1 MKLFKKKKNRLPA
14 EAMAESSLL
23 QFAALDEENIAPE
36 DADTPDENSSSQN
49 ANPQTEDNCS
59 PKTDTQVEGI
69 ASPDAEAPESPSS
82 SLNTDGSGVTS
93 ASQADRSGASSALEA
108 DLSDA
113 ASTLEID
120 ETEEDADSRSVKSA
134 RSLWPLLFFPAA
146 LLYHELLLHI
156 FDGSVPFTGL
166 PFLYIL
172 LFSAGTGLLVSA
184 ILDLLPPA
192 PARILSYFLTWFWTV
207 FTCVEHCCKGY
218 FKTYWGLGFITQ
230 MTGNVMG
237 NFSSLIL
244 EIVKTQI
251 PFILLS
257 LVPPILLYIFRRK
270 VMPGRKMGHKI
281 RLLALAGFLV
291 LQIAGSV
298 LCRIGSYSADYTYH
312 YATDRAVPLFGLSA
326 TTRLE
331 LQYSLL
337 GLPEAPEIDLSSLDA
352 AAGAA
357 GSSAEGTGENGDASG
372 SSTDTAD
379 TSAAGDDQQET
390 KVLGYHEMDLDF
402 SATSSLADQK
412 TMEKMNQ
419 YFSSITPSQENEYTG
434 MFAGKN
440 LIQITAE
447 AFCPYVIS
455 EELTPT
461 LYKLTHEG
469 FVFSN
474 YYQPGWGQSTT
485 GGEFAAM
492 TGIIPTWINNNL
504 SFYVSS
510 NDYMPFALG
519 NQFRVLGYTTLAYH
533 DNSYTYYNRN
543 LTHPNLGYDF
553 YGLGNGLDL
562 TVNGKDWPYS
572 DLEMME
578 LTVSDYIDDYVK
590 NKTPFHTYYMTV
602 SGHANWSWGSDAM
615 AAKNREV
622 AEAAYPDASQPVQG
636 YIAANL
642 ELEYALEYLMQQ
654 LEDAGIADDT
664 VICLTA
670 DHYPYAL
677 VTDEADYYQE
687 LSGTQD
693 SELDISRY
701 RNTLILWCG
710 SMEEPIT
717 VDTPCSSIDINPTLS
732 NLFGLEFDSRL
743 MSGHDIFAQNYDPSL
758 PSSCMPL
765 VILPTTRGFSWIT
778 AAGTYDSK
786 TGTFTANDGITVSD
800 DYVETVNALIDA
812 KEQYARLMIQYDYAG
827 TVLHKQ
833 KATRDITADSASS
846 GKSKATGTAAGN
858 SGTSTSTTDNTP
870 AAGTETGTG
879 TDATAVNGAGTG
891 TGTGTDTTTTNSAAG
906 TVSGGET
913 AGTSTSA
920 ADTTTTMPV
929 QTPDV
934 NTAPD
939 ASGAI
944 PATTTTTPDAS
955 ATAPAATATTPDTSA
970 AAPAAAVPAQPA
982 DPAAAVTAQVQ
993 ADPSVVQ

>member
-1 MKLFKKKKNRLPA
+1 MRKMNIFKKKKKQLSV
-14 EAMAESSLL
+14 ETTEETSIL
-23 QFAALDEENIAPE
+23 QFASLDDDSSKES
-36 DADTPDENSSSQN
+36 PDQDKMEKENSAKTSSSSPS
-49 ANPQTEDNCS
+49 ANTTVKASPNQVSETTED
-59 PKTDTQVEGI
+59 
-69 ASPDAEAPESPSS
+69 
-82 SLNTDGSGVTS
+82 
-93 ASQADRSGASSALEA
+93 GA
-108 DLSDA
+108 
-113 ASTLEID
+113 
-120 ETEEDADSRSVKSA
+120 EEDTLSAKSHHY
-134 RSLWPLLFFPAA
+134 LWPVFFFPAA
-146 LLYHELLLHI
+146 ILYHELLLHF
-156 FDGSVPFTGL
+156 FDGASFSIL
-166 PFLYIL
+166 PLFYIL
-172 LFSAGTGLLVSA
+172 LFSVGTGLLLSA

-237 NFSSLIL
+237 NFSSLVL

-257 LVPPILLYIFRRK
+257 LIPPIFLYILRGK
-270 VMPGRKMGHKI
+270 VMPGHKLSHRI
-281 RLLALAGFLV
+281 RILALAGFLL
-291 LQIAGSV
+291 LQIAGSA
-298 LCRIGSYSADYTYH
+298 LCCTGSYSADYTYH
-312 YATDRAVPLFGLSA
+312 YATDRSVPLFGLSA
-326 TTRLE
+326 TLRLE

-337 GLPEAPEIDLSSLDA
+337 GLPDAPEIDLSGLDA
-352 AAGAA
+352 AANAAA
-357 GSSAEGTGENGDASG
+357 GSSGENADNSNDGPDNAADVSG
-372 SSTDTAD
+372 NDTKDSSKQTAK
-379 TSAAGDDQQET
+379 TF
-390 KVLGYHEMDLDF
+390 GYHEMDLDF
-402 SATSSLADQK
+402 SASSSLADQK
-412 TMEKMNQ
+412 TLAKMNQ

-434 MFAGKN
+434 MFEGKN

-455 EELTPT
+455 KELTPT
-461 LYKLTHEG
+461 LYQLTHEG
-469 FVFSN
+469 FVFTN

-519 NQFRVLGYTTLAYH
+519 NQFRTLGYKTLAYH

-590 NKTPFHTYYMTV
+590 NGTPFHTYYMTV

-615 AAKNREV
+615 AAKNREA

-654 LEDAGIADDT
+654 LEEAGIADDT

-710 SMEEPIT
+710 SMEEPVT

-732 NLFGLEFDSRL
+732 NLFGLEYDSRL
-743 MSGHDIFAQNYDPSL
+743 MSGHDIFAKNYDASL
-758 PSSCMPL
+758 PSTCMPL
-765 VILPTTRGFSWIT
+765 VILPTARGNSWIT
-778 AAGTYDSK
+778 AAGTYDAK
-786 TGTFTANDGITVSD
+786 TGTFTPNEGITVSD
-800 DYVETVNALIDA
+800 DYVETVNSLIDA

-833 KATRDITADSASS
+833 KATKDITA
-846 GKSKATGTAAGN
+846 G
-858 SGTSTSTTDNTP
+858 STSTGKNQS
-870 AAGTETGTG
+870 A
-879 TDATAVNGAGTG
+879 
-891 TGTGTDTTTTNSAAG
+891 DTTAEKADPSASENTQNTEAG
-906 TVSGGET
+906 TVSGTET
-913 AGTSTSA
+913 LEKDAVTPAQTPNA
-920 ADTTTTMPV
+920 ADAVPAA
-929 QTPDV
+929 QTPDAA
-934 NTAPD
+934 TAVP
-939 ASGAI
+939 ASQ
-944 PATTTTTPDAS
+944 TPDA
-955 ATAPAATATTPDTSA
+955 
-970 AAPAAAVPAQPA
+970 AAAVPASQTPDA
-982 DPAAAVTAQVQ
+982 AAAVPASQAPDAAAAVPASQTPDAATAVPADQVT
-993 ADPSVVQ
+993 PVQ